1 MSELKDRLRAD
12 LTASMK
18 ARDALTT
25 GTLRMALTAVTNEE
39 VSGATARDL
48 SDAEVMTV
56 LTREVKKRKEAAEA
70 YDGANRPE
78 LAEKERAESAV
89 LGALPAA
96 AADRRGV
103 DRSGGRGGR
112 RGAGVPRLRPD
123 HETDGPGDQGGAGA
137 LRRPGRRGQGSR
149 CGPVRAELSRAE
161 R

>member
-48 SDAEVMTV
+48 SDAEVITV

-78 LAEKERAESAV
+78 LAEKERAESEV
-89 LGALPAA
+89 LGRYLPQQLTDEELTALVGEAVAEVQSSLGSAPTMKQMGQVIKAAQARSAGRADGARVAA
-96 AADRRGV
+96 A
-103 DRSGGRGGR
+103 
-112 RGAGVPRLRPD
+112 
-123 HETDGPGDQGGAGA
+123 
-137 LRRPGRRGQGSR
+137 
-149 CGPVRAELSRAE
+149 VRAELS
-161 R
+161 

>member
-18 ARDALTT
+18 ARDAVTT

-39 VSGATARDL
+39 VSGARARDL

-78 LAEKERAESAV
+78 LADKERAESAV
-89 LGALPAA
+89 LGRYLPQQLSDEELTALVGEAVADVEAATGSAPTMRQMGQVVKAAQAKAAGRADGARVAA
-96 AADRRGV
+96 AV
-103 DRSGGRGGR
+103 RS
-112 RGAGVPRLRPD
+112 
-123 HETDGPGDQGGAGA
+123 A
-137 LRRPGRRGQGSR
+137 LS
-149 CGPVRAELSRAE
+149 
-161 R
+161 

>member
-1 MSELKDRLRAD
+1 MSELKDSLRAD

-48 SDAEVMTV
+48 SDAEVVTV

-78 LAEKERAESAV
+78 LAEKERAESEVLARYLPQQLTDDELTALVGEAV
-89 LGALPAA
+89 AEVESSTGAAPTMKQLGQVIKAAQAKSAGRADGARVAA
-96 AADRRGV
+96 AAR
-103 DRSGGRGGR
+103 
-112 RGAGVPRLRPD
+112 A
-123 HETDGPGDQGGAGA
+123 A
-137 LRRPGRRGQGSR
+137 LG
-149 CGPVRAELSRAE
+149 
-161 R
+161 